1 MLRNMDWARLGSIA
15 YAIAFPAAF
24 LVVAIWESWNPVRS
38 LASAAGRRWRNHVLL
53 YAVSA
58 ACSWV
63 AIRVTPVVVA
73 LAVQTSPVGL
83 LNGPRLPLWARWA
96 ITLPVLDLVL
106 YASHR
111 LMHSVYVL
119 WRVHAV
125 HHSDRDYDVS
135 TAGRFHPIEVL
146 FTQGMY
152 LGAIALL
159 APPLAAVFTWQILI
173 VFENMFTTRTNSR
186 NKIATLANSFPGGTN
201 CSGHTAP
208 RRPVI
213 PFRSRPDCRSWTV
226 VSTLLLCAGFS
237 PCRSPQLPPAQRQH
251 SRRDE
256 TIRDRVRDY
265 RIAQL
270 PFLPVDPSVEQTSH
284 CAGQPAGAVHGAEK
298 H

>member
-173 VFENMFTTRTNSR
+173 VFENMFVHANKSLPAPIERVVRWIFITPDLHRIHHSDQFAEQNR
-186 NKIATLANSFPGGTN
+186 NFGELFPWWDKLFGTYSAQAACHPIPVATGLSELDRGIDTLAVRWLLTMPLT
-201 CSGHTAP
+201 TASTSPAPTQPP
-208 RRPVI
+208 R
-213 PFRSRPDCRSWTV
+213 
-226 VSTLLLCAGFS
+226 
-237 PCRSPQLPPAQRQH
+237 
-251 SRRDE
+251 
-256 TIRDRVRDY
+256 
-265 RIAQL
+265 
-270 PFLPVDPSVEQTSH
+270 
-284 CAGQPAGAVHGAEK
+284 
-298 H
+298 